1 MIGQEDIFTY
11 DDQVND
17 LILISSLTLLLMNRS
32 ELQDDLITQML
43 DDMDLKT
50 MASLLYDYMNDSY
63 DKYTVDELIEE
74 VKEYYPHLLE
84 ESNTN

>member
-17 LILISSLTLLLMNRS
+17 LILISSLTLSLMNRS

-50 MASLLYDYMNDSY
+50 MASLLYDYMNHNY
-63 DKYTVDELIEE
+63 DKYTEEELIEE
-74 VKEYYPHLLE
+74 VEEYYPHILE
-84 ESNTN
+84 D

>member
-50 MASLLYDYMNDSY
+50 MASLLYDYMNHNY
-63 DKYTVDELIEE
+63 DKYTEEELIEE
-74 VKEYYPHLLE
+74 VQEYYPHILE
-84 ESNTN
+84 D

>member
-17 LILISSLTLLLMNRS
+17 LILISSLTLSLMNRS
-32 ELQDDLITQML
+32 ELQDDLITQMI

-50 MASLLYDYMNDSY
+50 MASLLYDYMNHNY
-63 DKYTVDELIEE
+63 DKYTEEELLEE
-74 VKEYYPHLLE
+74 VEEYYPHILE
-84 ESNTN
+84 D

>member
-11 DDQVND
+11 ADQVND

-32 ELQDDLITQML
+32 ELQDDLITQMI

-50 MASLLYDYMNDSY
+50 MASLLYDYMNHNY
-63 DKYTVDELIEE
+63 DKYTEEELIEE
-74 VKEYYPHLLE
+74 VEEYYPHILE
-84 ESNTN
+84 D

>member
-1 MIGQEDIFTY
+1 MSFVSTFNHTNPMTDNIIDR
-11 DDQVND
+11 D
-17 LILISSLTLLLMNRS
+17 
-32 ELQDDLITQML
+32 ELQDDLIEQMI

-50 MASLLYDYMNDSY
+50 MASLLYDYMNHSY

>member
-1 MIGQEDIFTY
+1 MQTETTDNIINR
-11 DDQVND
+11 DQ
-17 LILISSLTLLLMNRS
+17 
-32 ELQDDLITQML
+32 LQDDLIEQMI

-74 VKEYYPHLLE
+74 VEEYYPDLLE
-84 ESNTN
+84 ESKEN

>member
-17 LILISSLTLLLMNRS
+17 LILISSLTLSLMNRS
-32 ELQDDLITQML
+32 ELQDDLITQMI

-50 MASLLYDYMNDSY
+50 MASLLYDYMNHNY
-63 DKYTVDELIEE
+63 DKYTEEELIEE
-74 VKEYYPHLLE
+74 VEEYYPHILE
-84 ESNTN
+84 D

>member
-1 MIGQEDIFTY
+1 VIGQEDIFTY

-50 MASLLYDYMNDSY
+50 MASLLYDYMNHNY
-63 DKYTVDELIEE
+63 DKYTEEELIEE
-74 VKEYYPHLLE
+74 VEEYYPHILE
-84 ESNTN
+84 D

>member
-11 DDQVND
+11 DNQVND
-17 LILISSLTLLLMNRS
+17 LILISSLTLSLMNRS

-50 MASLLYDYMNDSY
+50 MASLLYDYMNHNY
-63 DKYTVDELIEE
+63 DKYTEEELIEE
-74 VKEYYPHLLE
+74 VEEYYPHILE
-84 ESNTN
+84 D

>member
-1 MIGQEDIFTY
+1 MTFFHPNHSIMQTETMDNIINR
-11 DDQVND
+11 DQ
-17 LILISSLTLLLMNRS
+17 
-32 ELQDDLITQML
+32 LQDDLIEQMI

-74 VKEYYPHLLE
+74 VEEYYPDLLE
-84 ESNTN
+84 ESKEN

>member
-32 ELQDDLITQML
+32 ELQDDLITQMI

-50 MASLLYDYMNDSY
+50 MASLLYDYMNHNY
-63 DKYTVDELIEE
+63 DKYTEEELIEE
-74 VKEYYPHLLE
+74 IEEYYPHILE
-84 ESNTN
+84 D

>member
-1 MIGQEDIFTY
+1 MTFFHPNHSIMQTETMDNIINS
-11 DDQVND
+11 DQ
-17 LILISSLTLLLMNRS
+17 
-32 ELQDDLITQML
+32 LQDDLIEQMI

-74 VKEYYPHLLE
+74 VEEYYPDLLE
-84 ESNTN
+84 ESKEN

>member
-32 ELQDDLITQML
+32 ELQDDLITQMI

-50 MASLLYDYMNDSY
+50 MASLLYDYMNHNY
-63 DKYTVDELIEE
+63 DKYTEEELIEE
-74 VKEYYPHLLE
+74 VQEYYPHILE
-84 ESNTN
+84 D